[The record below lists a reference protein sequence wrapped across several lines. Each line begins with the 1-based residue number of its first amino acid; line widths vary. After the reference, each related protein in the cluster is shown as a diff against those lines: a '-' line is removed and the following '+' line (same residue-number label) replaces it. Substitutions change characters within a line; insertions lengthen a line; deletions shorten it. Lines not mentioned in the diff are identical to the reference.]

1 MKQYVNMYEYLIG
14 KLTEQVDDIES
25 HLGRGQVANIE
36 EYRRLVGVIQGLN
49 AAISLIE
56 DLQKRQEQ
64 DADE

>member
-1 MKQYVNMYEYLIG
+1 VKQYATPYDYLTS
-14 KLTEQVDDIES
+14 KLLEQIDDIQS

-49 AAISLIE
+49 AAISLLE

>member
-1 MKQYVNMYEYLIG
+1 MKQYANVYEYLLG
-14 KLTEQVDDIES
+14 ELSEKVADIEV

-49 AAISLIE
+49 AAQQLVL
-56 DLQKRQEQ
+56 DLQERQEK

>member
-1 MKQYVNMYEYLIG
+1 MKQYATPYDYLTN
-14 KLTEQVDDIES
+14 KLLEQIDDIES

>member
-1 MKQYVNMYEYLIG
+1 MKQYANMYEYLIG